1 VPIGADQ
8 GRGKEHAVRLGVNV
22 PNFGPATTV
31 DVMERWAHVAEGLGF
46 DLLMMSD
53 HVLITPDVSV
63 RYPGPFQDPFTTLA
77 WLAGRTSG
85 RIQLGVTVLIMPYRP
100 PALTA
105 QMAAS
110 LHRLTGGGFVL
121 GVAVGWAKQ
130 EFEALGVRYERRGR
144 LTDEYLDEMRQIWG
158 GGVEGVAAALTPE
171 ELPGPPV
178 WIGGNSDAALRR
190 AVVAGEA
197 WHPLGFTMDWLT
209 EAVGRLAAF
218 AEEAG
223 RATPALVPR
232 IKLRLTEKADTDPER
247 QAGIGSLE
255 QVLDDLARL
264 AALGSETVVLDPY
277 HGDPAELE
285 RPEVAW
291 RELAVVTEAWAA
303 QG

>member
-1 VPIGADQ
+1 M
-8 GRGKEHAVRLGVNV
+8 RLGVNV

-31 DVMERWAHVAEGLGF
+31 EVMERWAHVAEGLGF

-77 WLAGRTSG
+77 WLAGRTNG
-85 RIQLGVTVLIMPYRP
+85 RIQLGITVLIMPYRP
-100 PALTA
+100 PAVTA
-105 QMAAS
+105 QLAAS
-110 LHRLTGGGFVL
+110 LHRLTGGKFVL
-121 GVAVGWAKQ
+121 GVAVGWARQ
-130 EFEALGVRYERRGR
+130 EFEALGVPYGRRGR
-144 LTDEYLDEMRQIWG
+144 LTDEYLDEMHQIWG

-190 AVVAGEA
+190 AVVAGSA

-209 EAVGRLAAF
+209 EAVDRLAAF
-218 AEEAG
+218 ADEAG
-223 RATPALVPR
+223 RAVPTLAPR
-232 IKLRLTEKADTDPER
+232 IKVRLTAEPVTDADRD
-247 QAGIGSLE
+247 AGIGTLE
-255 QVLDDLARL
+255 QVLDDLERL

-285 RPEVAW
+285 QPERSW
-291 RELAVVTEAWAA
+291 RELATVVEAWR
-303 QG
+303 GRK